1 MDRDRKKREEE
12 VIGTK
17 QCGSKWQITC
27 KQITHNCIEID
38 PARKIYISKNFWM
51 VLKIKR
57 FPTSAILDS
66 KMYF

>member
-12 VIGTK
+12 VTGTK
-17 QCGSKWQITC
+17 QCRSKWKITC

-38 PARKIYISKNFWM
+38 PARKIYISKNF
-51 VLKIKR
+51 LDGSQNQKIPN
-57 FPTSAILDS
+57 FIWDS